1 MADNNPDDNNPD
13 DNNPDDNNPDDNNQ
27 DDINEYADLYPEMHL
42 PHPGILPNPGEDE
55 MDNMIVNNNNN
66 NLYSIIGYGLV
77 IGVIY
82 DLGNWLPISS
92 VTTPLSSFLA
102 VYALRQDLVDAAR
115 DFIEDLQNYEE
126 LVNLA
131 KKITFL
137 YLFGMLGIQDGG
149 GNKLSKKTDKQI
161 ITDFTNAF
169 DKLPQETKNKLKQFK
184 TKFQNVFCMK
194 SLTNIGGV
202 RKRKTNKLKNKR
214 KSRRKGKI

>member
-13 DNNPDDNNPDDNNQ
+13 DNNQNEDDDNEDN
-27 DDINEYADLYPEMHL
+27 DPEMQ
-42 PHPGILPNPGEDE
+42 LPNPGEDE
-55 MDNMIVNNNNN
+55 MDNMIVNNNN

-131 KKITFL
+131 KIITFL

-149 GNKLSKKTDKQI
+149 GNKLSKKTGKQI
-161 ITDFTNAF
+161 ITDFTIAF
-169 DKLPQETKNKLKQFK
+169 NKLPEEIKNKLKQFK
-184 TKFQNVFCMK
+184 KKYQNVFCMK
-194 SLTNIGGV
+194 SLTNIGGA
-202 RKRKTNKLKNKR
+202 RKQKTNKLKNKR
-214 KSRRKGKI
+214 KSRRKCKK

>member
-13 DNNPDDNNPDDNNQ
+13 DNNPDNNP
-27 DDINEYADLYPEMHL
+27 DDINEYEGLYPEMHL

-66 NLYSIIGYGLV
+66 LYSIIGYSLV

-194 SLTNIGGV
+194 SLTNIGGA

>member
-1 MADNNPDDNNPD
+1 MADNNPDNNQ
-13 DNNPDDNNPDDNNQ
+13 DDNNQ
-27 DDINEYADLYPEMHL
+27 NEDDNNENADLYPEMHL
-42 PHPGILPNPGEDE
+42 PDPGILPNPGEDE
-55 MDNMIVNNNNN
+55 IDNMLVNNNNN
-66 NLYSIIGYGLV
+66 FYSIIGYVLI
-77 IGVIY
+77 IGTIY

-92 VTTPLSSFLA
+92 ITTPLSSFLA

-149 GNKLSKKTDKQI
+149 GNKLSKKTGKQI

-169 DKLPQETKNKLKQFK
+169 DKLPQETKNKLKQIK
-184 TKFQNVFCMK
+184 KKFQNVFCMK
-194 SLTNIGGV
+194 SLTNIGGA
-202 RKRKTNKLKNKR
+202 RKQKTNKLKNKR
-214 KSRRKGKI
+214 KSRRKCKK

>member
-1 MADNNPDDNNPD
+1 MADNNPD